1 MRTSKAISLTAATL
15 LFVCSCKDAEQ
26 RYSIR
31 MVDSEMTRCRESSYL
46 DGMEGTLK
54 WNYTT
59 GLELK
64 AMLDVYQAYGDEEI
78 FEYAEGWYDSIID
91 STGHIATYSKAKYN
105 TDHIC
110 PGRTLFYLYDMTGKQ
125 KYRYA
130 IDTLYNQLQSHPR
143 TSEGGFWHKAAYPS
157 QMWLD
162 GLYMAQPFY
171 AEYNA
176 RYNPEEIRDSV
187 YLDIINHFDVVARH
201 TYDSATG
208 LYRHAWDESGEMFW
222 CEPGTG
228 QSHHAW
234 GRALGWYSMALID
247 VLDWIPEDLA
257 ERERLV
263 EILRGIMDRLPEY
276 ADPETGMWYQVLDR
290 PGDEGNYVEATCSAM
305 FVYTMLKG
313 TRTGVLDTSIR
324 DYARDCYDRYIK
336 TFVRVDED
344 GIVNIDHCCAVAGLG
359 GKENRSGDYQYYIN
373 EKVIS
378 NDCKGVGPFIWAS
391 LEMEEK

>member
-1 MRTSKAISLTAATL
+1 
-15 LFVCSCKDAEQ
+15 
-26 RYSIR
+26 
-31 MVDSEMTRCRESSYL
+31 
-46 DGMEGTLK
+46 
-54 WNYTT
+54 
-59 GLELK
+59 
-64 AMLDVYQAYGDEEI
+64 
-78 FEYAEGWYDSIID
+78 
-91 STGHIATYSKAKYN
+91 
-105 TDHIC
+105 
-110 PGRTLFYLYDMTGKQ
+110 
-125 KYRYA
+125 
-130 IDTLYNQLQSHPR
+130 
-143 TSEGGFWHKAAYPS
+143 
-157 QMWLD
+157 
-162 GLYMAQPFY
+162 
-171 AEYNA
+171 
-176 RYNPEEIRDSV
+176 
-187 YLDIINHFDVVARH
+187 
-201 TYDSATG
+201 
-208 LYRHAWDESGEMFW
+208 
-222 CEPGTG
+222 
-228 QSHHAW
+228 
-234 GRALGWYSMALID
+234 MALVD

-290 PGDEGNYVEATCSAM
+290 PEDEGNYVEATCSAM

-324 DYARDCYDRYIK
+324 DYAEDSYDRFVK